1 MSLYLSIYKEFL
13 KSLMIIHSHNVT
25 HYDIKCDNVFLDF
38 NTDGNSNSLS
48 NQFVSSCDND
58 EDRIKLTI
66 GDFGECK
73 IFSSEKDEFCQ
84 RNRGTDFCKAPEMLQ
99 LTINTR
105 KDTDKYD
112 RRKQVGTN
120 RLSDV
125 WSAGCLLY
133 ELLTGE
139 YLFFNPDYLQFHFR
153 VTRPSE
159 ALFTQERLDRI
170 NNNVYL
176 IDFMKY
182 MLVRDPRLRPSIE
195 NVLKRFEH
203 VHALLVSTT
212 GGSGSISSTLSNM
225 KLSF

>member
-1 MSLYLSIYKEFL
+1 M
-13 KSLMIIHSHNVT
+13 N
-25 HYDIKCDNVFLDF
+25 
-38 NTDGNSNSLS
+38 
-48 NQFVSSCDND
+48 
-58 EDRIKLTI
+58 IKLTI

-73 IFSSEKDEFCQ
+73 IFSSEKDELCQ
-84 RNRGTDFCKAPEMLQ
+84 RNRGTDFCKSPEMLQ

-139 YLFFNPDYLQFHFR
+139 FLFYTPDYLQFHFR

-159 ALFTQERLDRI
+159 ALFTQDKLDKI

-195 NVLKRFEH
+195 NVLRRFEH

-212 GGSGSISSTLSNM
+212 GGSSLTNFRIQSLSG
-225 KLSF
+225 

>member
-1 MSLYLSIYKEFL
+1 MSSQLLSIG
-13 KSLMIIHSHNVT
+13 
-25 HYDIKCDNVFLDF
+25 DN
-38 NTDGNSNSLS
+38 
-48 NQFVSSCDND
+48 
-58 EDRIKLTI
+58 EDDKIKLTI

-73 IFSSEKDEFCQ
+73 VFSNEKDEFCQ
-84 RNRGTDFCKAPEMLQ
+84 RNRGTDFCKSPEMLQ

-105 KDTDKYD
+105 KDTEKYD

-139 YLFFNPDYLQFHFR
+139 YLFYTPDYLQFHFR

-159 ALFTQERLDRI
+159 ALFTQERLDKI

-182 MLVRDPRLRPSIE
+182 MLVRDLRLRPSIE

-212 GGSGSISSTLSNM
+212 GGGMHIGLSNM
-225 KLSF
+225 RMGMIEGNIHRSSASMTNGGN